1 VKPQTSDIKALQ
13 AQLGLLEAA
22 NLALQAALASRAN
35 ADARLR
41 QAERALKVLSGA
53 SRVIV
58 HARDER
64 ALMEEICRIIT
75 ELGGYRMAWVG
86 LRTEDGTK
94 CVEVAA
100 QAGFEVGYLEGLGVT
115 WEDNAQGQ
123 GPTGTAIRTGQ
134 TCVCQDLQRDPR
146 FLPWRARAQSQG
158 YQSSI
163 ALPLAAEG
171 EIPFGALNLYAIEPD
186 AFAGEELALLAEL
199 AANLCYGVLGL
210 RERAERERA
219 EAALLTRT
227 VELRLAQE
235 LGREKNSFVG
245 MVSHDLRTPL
255 TSIMG
260 FAEFLEDGLAGPVNE
275 EQAGYLT
282 RIVHNARRLARL
294 VNDLLDFAQIEA
306 GTFRLVRQ
314 EMDLRDAVQTVVQSL
329 DIQIRERKI
338 NFEVRQPA
346 EAVWVDIDAM
356 RIEQVLLN
364 LLGNALKFAP
374 TAGNVLLELVVQEC
388 DVLVSV
394 RDDGIGIAPAPIARL
409 FERFYQVEGSAA
421 REQGGSGLGLAIA
434 KALVEAHQGQI
445 GVNSEPGK
453 GATFWFTLPLVAQG
467 AEP

>member
-1 VKPQTSDIKALQ
+1 
-13 AQLGLLEAA
+13 
-22 NLALQAALASRAN
+22 
-35 ADARLR
+35 
-41 QAERALKVLSGA
+41 
-53 SRVIV
+53 
-58 HARDER
+58 
-64 ALMEEICRIIT
+64 
-75 ELGGYRMAWVG
+75 
-86 LRTEDGTK
+86 
-94 CVEVAA
+94 
-100 QAGFEVGYLEGLGVT
+100 
-115 WEDNAQGQ
+115 
-123 GPTGTAIRTGQ
+123 
-134 TCVCQDLQRDPR
+134 
-146 FLPWRARAQSQG
+146 
-158 YQSSI
+158 
-163 ALPLAAEG
+163 
-171 EIPFGALNLYAIEPD
+171 
-186 AFAGEELALLAEL
+186 
-199 AANLCYGVLGL
+199 
-210 RERAERERA
+210 
-219 EAALLTRT
+219 
-227 VELRLAQE
+227 
-235 LGREKNSFVG
+235 
-245 MVSHDLRTPL
+245 
-255 TSIMG
+255 
-260 FAEFLEDGLAGPVNE
+260 
-275 EQAGYLT
+275 
-282 RIVHNARRLARL
+282 VHNARRLARL